1 MINTLTTHIAKS
13 TMQLKEVNM
22 CLSFVSTIW
31 RDKPLLIV
39 FNNLNNNIVSTFFDP
54 DYQVGD
60 LELLEHLIKD
70 FLIETT

>member
-13 TMQLKEVNM
+13 TMELKNVNI

-31 RDKPLLIV
+31 RDKPLLVV
-39 FNNLNNNIVSTFFDP
+39 FDNLNNNIVSSFFDP

-60 LELLEHLIKD
+60 LELLEGLIIE
-70 FLIETT
+70 FLA